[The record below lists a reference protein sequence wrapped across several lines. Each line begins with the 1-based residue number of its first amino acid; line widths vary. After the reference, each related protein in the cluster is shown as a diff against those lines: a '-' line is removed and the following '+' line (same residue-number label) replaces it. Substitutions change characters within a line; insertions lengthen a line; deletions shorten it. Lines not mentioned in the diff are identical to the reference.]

1 MDAHCAVHTEEH
13 IYQSFVL
20 IAFEGDQMNVT
31 ANNIEIIIIFHL
43 NRMPYNDDDNDNN
56 IYLLYW
62 LLLALHY
69 IRILC
74 NSLLTEHSMF
84 EQNENSATARARAT
98 IRFLAVVLNSAIHFK
113 P

>member
-1 MDAHCAVHTEEH
+1 
-13 IYQSFVL
+13 
-20 IAFEGDQMNVT
+20 MNVT

-43 NRMPYNDDDNDNN
+43 NRMPYNDDDND

-62 LLLALHY
+62 LLLVLHY

-98 IRFLAVVLNSAIHFK
+98 IRIHFK